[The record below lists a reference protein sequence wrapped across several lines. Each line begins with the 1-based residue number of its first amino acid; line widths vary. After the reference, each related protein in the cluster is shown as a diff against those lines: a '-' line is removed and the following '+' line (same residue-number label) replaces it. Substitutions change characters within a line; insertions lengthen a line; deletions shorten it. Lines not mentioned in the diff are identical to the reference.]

1 MYQTEFF
8 MFYGPIALI
17 SAKKGTIPD
26 ITILLWGREVHST
39 CTHTNTHTL
48 PFSRFTRV
56 AKKLL
61 VIAGVIFEQ
70 SECPSDSQSIL
81 LMY

>member
-1 MYQTEFF
+1 VAIFETQCRTSMYQTEFF

-61 VIAGVIFEQ
+61 VIAGVILE
-70 SECPSDSQSIL
+70 EK
-81 LMY
+81 